1 MANKRMFSLSII
13 DTDKFLEMPLTS
25 RYLYYEL
32 GMRGDDDG
40 FVGNPRKILRSTG
53 CRDDDLR
60 KLVEMGYV
68 RIFESGVL
76 VIRDWKINNNIR
88 SDRYQPTIYIAEKA
102 EYERFIEVIEG
113 TGQQKHLG
121 IPPGIPPGI
130 PTVCIEQ
137 DSIGKNSTTTTTE
150 RAGIPPGIPT
160 VCIEQDSIDKNSTTT
175 TTTERYINI
184 SKREIEEIANRYSIR
199 DIENYCRRY
208 GSINVWRTL
217 VLLDY
222 ESKHDTHIKKP
233 IRWFKRAL
241 ADEFDTTEA
250 IEWWQKKKAAEA
262 VYENAM
268 ASITKGEDVVGY
280 TISPD
285 SPFYAASLK
294 HKHRREAGA
303 DDGTRK

>member
-137 DSIGKNSTTTTTE
+137 DSI
-150 RAGIPPGIPT
+150 
-160 VCIEQDSIDKNSTTT
+160 DKNSTTT

-199 DIENYCRRY
+199 DIENYYQQY
-208 GSINVWRTL
+208 GSVKVWRTL

>member
-113 TGQQKHLG
+113 TGQQKYLG

-130 PTVCIEQ
+130 P
-137 DSIGKNSTTTTTE
+137 
-150 RAGIPPGIPT
+150 A

-175 TTTERYINI
+175 ERDINI
-184 SKREIEEIANRYSIR
+184 SKREIEEIANRHSIR
-199 DIENYCRRY
+199 SVENYCKQY
-208 GSINVWRTL
+208 GSIKVWRTL

-222 ESKHDTHIKKP
+222 ESKHDIHIKKP